1 MDFSKIKSFLC
12 SFLKWSAL
20 QFILLIVVF
29 FITLFVGTEIE
40 KLFNSGWEE
49 YCRSMIHLHYTNENI
64 HTLLNKI
71 LIQIFMVIPCTLFF
85 CIGKFYFECKH
96 KTIIAY
102 ISYMIFSTILNYFCS
117 VKEYW
122 EDAFG
127 EYHHWVHYISWDY
140 LIPTLLYPLIIGVLQ
155 LIILKLKKEKTR
167 FKTEEM

>member
-1 MDFSKIKSFLC
+1 MYFCRKRNKVMDFSKIKSFLC

-49 YCRSMIHLHYTNENI
+49 YGRSMIHLHYTNKNI
-64 HTLLNKI
+64 HTLLNII
-71 LIQIFMVIPCTLFF
+71 LIQIFMIIPCTLFF

-102 ISYMIFSTILNYFCS
+102 ISYMIFSTILNYYCS
-117 VKEYW
+117 EGEELVGDTLEY
-122 EDAFG
+122 
-127 EYHHWVHYISWDY
+127 VHYISWNY

-155 LIILKLKKEKTR
+155 LIIFKLKKVK
-167 FKTEEM
+167 